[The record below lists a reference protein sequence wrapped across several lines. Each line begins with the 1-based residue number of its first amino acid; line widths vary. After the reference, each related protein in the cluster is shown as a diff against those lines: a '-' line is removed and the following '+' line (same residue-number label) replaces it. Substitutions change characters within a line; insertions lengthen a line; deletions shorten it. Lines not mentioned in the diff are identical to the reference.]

1 MSVSKLLNRF
11 RESYYGSLLLASV
24 AKPVHDVC
32 KRVSR
37 TLERKVRKNGAAIRL
52 ANGRT
57 MLIGRDCGVWLGTAL
72 FWHGLDGH
80 ERETSQVLQ
89 FFFARSAT
97 LIDVGANYGFYS
109 ILGALWNPNLQV
121 VAFEPV
127 PAIFASLKK
136 NIALNHLEGRV
147 ICENLALAGQSGEAD
162 LYLPDK
168 EGMDYEATATLAPD
182 SWQVRRGSPHLRV
195 TTVSFDDYEAS
206 HPMKID
212 LIKIDVEDFEATVLA
227 GMQGI
232 IRRDRPFIVCEILP
246 RNREHKNEQTRQIV
260 ESLGYTPYWITPV
273 GCVRV
278 SRFDFERP
286 HHTDFLLSPVSV
298 PDEIV
303 TNLDVLWSLREAHL
317 EV

>member
-1 MSVSKLLNRF
+1 
-11 RESYYGSLLLASV
+11 
-24 AKPVHDVC
+24 
-32 KRVSR
+32 
-37 TLERKVRKNGAAIRL
+37 
-52 ANGRT
+52 
-57 MLIGRDCGVWLGTAL
+57 
-72 FWHGLDGH
+72 
-80 ERETSQVLQ
+80 
-89 FFFARSAT
+89 
-97 LIDVGANYGFYS
+97 
-109 ILGALWNPNLQV
+109 
-121 VAFEPV
+121 V